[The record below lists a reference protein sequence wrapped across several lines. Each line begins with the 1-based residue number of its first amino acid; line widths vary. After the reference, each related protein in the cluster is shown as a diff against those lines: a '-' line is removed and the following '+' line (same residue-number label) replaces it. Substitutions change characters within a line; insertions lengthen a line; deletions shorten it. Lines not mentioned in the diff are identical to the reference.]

1 MKKRFILFSFIFT
14 GTIFLKTQAQFVSN
28 SLLSVRN
35 NGLLS
40 AKGDFVLNGN
50 NSAILN
56 DGLINITGNWINNS
70 SGAAFNVVSS
80 GNVVFSGDNQSIAGI
95 SSTRFPGL
103 VLAGSGV
110 KTITINTDVNVGL
123 DLADKELKIQDKILT
138 ILSGRADAVKATSGF
153 VSTNNGGKF
162 QRVTNLTDSYLFPLG
177 SDEGGT
183 SRLSHLIVS
192 PKDNTDNIYGVTFI
206 NRNPSDDGYVTT
218 QKRFDVNTVN
228 DKYYYVLDHPS
239 GNTAAD
245 FTLLYNAVNDGSFN
259 QIVSWLKPLIGW
271 EKAGISNFQTIT
283 GNNNGL
289 DASLTFSSL
298 KSFTNIPV
306 TFAGTLTNND
316 PFTFFNTF
324 TPNGDGKNDRWE
336 IKNIDLFPDNEL
348 IILNRWG
355 AEVFNIKNYNNSKAW
370 DGSGLSS
377 GTYYY
382 LLKVNVNGE
391 PKVYK
396 GFIALLKNE

>member
-1 MKKRFILFSFIFT
+1 MKKRLILFSFIFI
-14 GTIFLKTQAQFVSN
+14 GTTFLEAQAQFVSN
-28 SLLSVRN
+28 GIMSVRSTGLLSVKN
-35 NGLLS
+35 DFIKAGNG
-40 AKGDFVLNGN
+40 V
-50 NSAILN
+50 ILN

-70 SGAAFNVVSS
+70 SGAAFNVVSAGSVVLS
-80 GNVVFSGDNQSIAGI
+80 GNNQVVSGLSV
-95 SSTRFPGL
+95 TRFPGL
-103 VLAGSGV
+103 TLTGTGV
-110 KTITINTDVNVGL
+110 KTLAINTDVNVGL
-123 DLADKELKIQDKILT
+123 DLTDRELKLEDKTLT
-138 ILSGRADAVKATSGF
+138 ILTGRADAVKTTTGF
-153 VSTNNGGKF
+153 VSTNIGGKF
-162 QRVTNLTDSYLFPLG
+162 QRLTNLTDNYLFPLG
-177 SDEGGT
+177 SNEGGT
-183 SRLSHLIVS
+183 LRLSNLIVS

-206 NRNPSDDGYVTT
+206 NRNPSNDGYATT

-228 DKYYYVLDHPS
+228 DKYYYVLDHVS
-239 GNTAAD
+239 GNTPAD
-245 FTLLYNAVNDGSFN
+245 FTLFYNAVNDGSFN

-271 EKAGISNFQTIT
+271 EKAGISNSQTIP
-283 GNNNGL
+283 GNNGF

>member
-1 MKKRFILFSFIFT
+1 MKKRLILFSLLLSGSVFSK
-14 GTIFLKTQAQFVSN
+14 LQAQFVN
-28 SLLSVRN
+28 NGTLSVRA
-35 NGLLS
+35 NGVITVKS
-40 AKGDFVLNGN
+40 DFINAGNG
-50 NSAILN
+50 IIFN
-56 DGLINITGNWINNS
+56 DGIISIYGNWINNS
-70 SGAAFNVVSS
+70 SGMAFNNVSS
-80 GNVVFSGDNQSIAGI
+80 GNVLLSGANQSIGGL
-95 SSTRFPGL
+95 STTRFPVL
-103 VLAGSGV
+103 TLAGTGF
-110 KTITINTDVNVGL
+110 KTLNVNTDVNVAL
-123 DLADKELKIQDKILT
+123 DLADKELKLNDKTLT
-138 ILSGRADAVKATSGF
+138 ILSGKADAVKTTTGF
-153 VSTNNGGKF
+153 VSTNTGGKF
-162 QRVTNLTDSYLFPLG
+162 QRLTNLTDNYLFPLG
-177 SDEGGT
+177 SNEGGT
-183 SRLSHLIVS
+183 LRLSNLIVS

-206 NRNPSDDGYVTT
+206 NRNPSNDGYATT

-228 DKYYYVLDHPS
+228 DKYYYVLDHVS
-239 GNTAAD
+239 GNTPAD
-245 FTLLYNAVNDGSFN
+245 FTLFYNAVNDGSFN

-271 EKAGISNFQTIT
+271 EKAGISNSQTIP
-283 GNNNGL
+283 GNNGF

>member
-1 MKKRFILFSFIFT
+1 MKKRLILFSFIFI
-14 GTIFLKTQAQFVSN
+14 GTTFLEAQAQFVSN
-28 SLLSVRN
+28 GIMSVRSTGLLSVKN
-35 NGLLS
+35 DFIKAGNG
-40 AKGDFVLNGN
+40 V
-50 NSAILN
+50 ILN

-70 SGAAFNVVSS
+70 SGAAFNVVSAGSVVLS
-80 GNVVFSGDNQSIAGI
+80 GNNQVVSGLSV
-95 SSTRFPGL
+95 TRFPGL
-103 VLAGSGV
+103 TLTGTGV
-110 KTITINTDVNVGL
+110 KTLAINTDVNVGL
-123 DLADKELKIQDKILT
+123 DLTDRELKIEDKTLT
-138 ILSGRADAVKATSGF
+138 ILTGRADAVKTTTGF
-153 VSTNNGGKF
+153 VSTNTGGKF
-162 QRVTNLTDSYLFPLG
+162 QRLTNLTDNYLFPLG
-177 SDEGGT
+177 SNEGGT
-183 SRLSHLIVS
+183 LRLSNLIVS

-206 NRNPSDDGYVTT
+206 NRNPSNDGYATT

-228 DKYYYVLDHPS
+228 DKYYYVLDHVS
-239 GNTAAD
+239 GNTPAD
-245 FTLLYNAVNDGSFN
+245 FTLFYNAVNDGSFN
-259 QIVSWLKPLIGW
+259 QLVSWLKPLIGW
-271 EKAGISNFQTIT
+271 EKAGISNSQTIP
-283 GNNNGL
+283 GNNGF